1 MAGER
6 VKLVVQNRAILG
18 SAESRR
24 LRRQGLIPGVLYGRE
39 QPIAITI
46 PERDLRHALTG
57 AGGTHAVLD
66 VVVEDGQAHSSV
78 LKEFQRDKLRGF
90 ITHVDLQE
98 VRLDQPIHAAVSV
111 TLVGEAAGVKE
122 GGVLTQVTNTVNVE
136 ALPLEMP
143 DHLEFDVSDLEI
155 GDSARLAQLQVPDG
169 VTLLDD
175 PEETVIAS
183 VALPTRVEEPEPEE
197 GEEGEEGEAAEG
209 EGAAEAGAEGEQQ
222 DSSSEPD
229 AAGGGEGTTEG

>member
-1 MAGER
+1 VAGER

-24 LRRQGLIPGVLYGRE
+24 LRKQGLIPGVLYGRE
-39 QPIAITI
+39 TPISISI
-46 PERDLRHALTG
+46 PERELRHALTG

-66 VVVEDGQAHSSV
+66 VVVDDGKAHSSV
-78 LKEFQRDKLRGF
+78 LKEYQQDPVRGF
-90 ITHVDLQE
+90 ITHIDLQE

-111 TLVGEAAGVKE
+111 TLVGESAGVKE

-136 ALPLEMP
+136 ALPLEIP
-143 DHLEFDVSDLEI
+143 DHLEFDVSGLQI
-155 GDSARLAQLQVPDG
+155 GDSARLAQLHVPEG

-183 VALPTRVEEPEPEE
+183 VAMPRVEEEPEE
-197 GEEGEEGEAAEG
+197 AVAEGEAVEGEAAAEGEEGEADSEPAAEG
-209 EGAAEAGAEGEQQ
+209 EAGGEPAGADEG
-222 DSSSEPD
+222 
-229 AAGGGEGTTEG
+229 